1 VAAGPCVTVTFDRL
15 AERLGEGLVAVPLQG
30 RPAQRAVYALAPP
43 EGQHPLVPVFL
54 DVLRDLVAA
63 VDQSAEPR
71 RNRRSG
77 S

>member
-1 VAAGPCVTVTFDRL
+1 MTFDRL

-63 VDQSAEPR
+63 
-71 RNRRSG
+71 
-77 S
+77 

>member
-1 VAAGPCVTVTFDRL
+1 VTVTFDRL

-54 DVLRDLVAA
+54 DVLGDLLAA
-63 VDQSAEPR
+63 ADQSAEPR
-71 RNRRSG
+71 RNTRSG